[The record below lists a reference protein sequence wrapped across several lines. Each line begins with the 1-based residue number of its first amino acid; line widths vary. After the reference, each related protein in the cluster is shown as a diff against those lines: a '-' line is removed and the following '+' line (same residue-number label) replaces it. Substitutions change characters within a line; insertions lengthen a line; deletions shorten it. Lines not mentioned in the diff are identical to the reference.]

1 MPSLRAAS
9 ATVLALAILGG
20 LVAFTCTRP
29 DEVRREVRAAA
40 KAVALHVGCRRFSL
54 LSHTRQ
60 PRRKKKGGSPL
71 RLTP

>member
-54 LSHTRQ
+54 L
-60 PRRKKKGGSPL
+60 
-71 RLTP
+71 